1 MATCQAIPT
10 AQIAISRV
18 RRRLV
23 EALATACLNGRK
35 SNASTGEN
43 MIRKTK
49 NDPVNVM
56 FAMLVAL
63 CALFLASCG
72 SGGGSG
78 PAVEKSSMVVG
89 KMAGPKSAQVALAAS
104 TDPITVSVLSDPSTT
119 TQVGADGSF
128 TLRGLPAGSFTLVFM
143 QGTTEVGRLTF
154 DEVAPNQQITITVQ
168 VVSNE
173 LVLVD
178 EDRRGIGDA
187 GVELEGPVQN
197 VIVLNP
203 SGDSRFVIQGREVVA
218 RPGITAIR
226 QGETRKTVNDVSVG
240 KQVHVK
246 GTTVPDSTD
255 VLAFEI
261 ILQDSASSGAG
272 SNDDA
277 QITICHVPPGNPSH
291 EITIT
296 VGASAWPAHQAHG
309 DTKGPCPG

>member
-1 MATCQAIPT
+1 
-10 AQIAISRV
+10 
-18 RRRLV
+18 
-23 EALATACLNGRK
+23 
-35 SNASTGEN
+35 
-43 MIRKTK
+43 MIRTTK
-49 NDPVNVM
+49 NDPVTAL
-56 FAMLVAL
+56 FAMFIAL
-63 CALFLASCG
+63 ACALMLASCG
-72 SGGGSG
+72 SGGGGG

-89 KMAGPKSAQVALAAS
+89 KLAAPKSAQVALAAS
-104 TDPITVSVLSDPSTT
+104 TDPVTVSVLSDPSITT
-119 TQVGADGSF
+119 TVGADGSF

-143 QGTTEVGRLTF
+143 QGSTEIGRLTF

-197 VIVLNP
+197 VIVLDP
-203 SGDSRFVIQGREVVA
+203 AADSRFVIQGREVVA

-226 QGETRKTVNDVSVG
+226 QGETRKTVNDVTVG

-261 ILQDSASSGAG
+261 ILQDPTSGG
-272 SNDDA
+272 SGGGSDDA

-291 EITIT
+291 HVTIT

-309 DTKGPCPG
+309 DTKGPCQG

>member
-1 MATCQAIPT
+1 
-10 AQIAISRV
+10 
-18 RRRLV
+18 
-23 EALATACLNGRK
+23 
-35 SNASTGEN
+35 
-43 MIRKTK
+43 MIRTTK
-49 NDPVNVM
+49 NDPVTAL
-56 FAMLVAL
+56 FAMFIAL
-63 CALFLASCG
+63 ACALMLASCG
-72 SGGGSG
+72 SGGGGSG
-78 PAVEKSSMVVG
+78 PAVAKSSMVVG
-89 KMAGPKSAQVALAAS
+89 KLAAPKSAQVALAAS
-104 TDPITVSVLSDPSTT
+104 TDPVTVSVLSDPSITT
-119 TQVGADGSF
+119 TVGTDGSF

-143 QGTTEVGRLTF
+143 QAATEIGRLTF

-197 VIVLNP
+197 VIVLDP
-203 SGDSRFVIQGREVVA
+203 AADSRFVIQGREVIA
-218 RPGITAIR
+218 RPGVTAIR
-226 QGETRKTVNDVSVG
+226 QGETRKTVNDVTVG

-291 EITIT
+291 KITIT